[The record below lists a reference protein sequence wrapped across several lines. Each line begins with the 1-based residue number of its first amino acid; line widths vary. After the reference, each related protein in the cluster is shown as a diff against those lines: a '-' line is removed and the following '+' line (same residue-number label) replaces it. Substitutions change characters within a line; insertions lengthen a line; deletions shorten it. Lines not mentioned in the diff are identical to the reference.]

1 MLGRRMTFCLGPDG
15 NHFVF
20 NVKLDHATAEGA
32 YDKLTVP
39 VIGRG
44 VVFDIPNAKF
54 MEQKK

>member
-1 MLGRRMTFCLGPDG
+1 MLGRKMTFCLGPDG

-20 NVKLDHATAEGA
+20 NIPLKDASAEGA

-39 VIGRG
+39 VFGKE
-44 VVFDIPNAKF
+44 VVYDVPNPVF